1 MPAPRRSAALYVVV
15 TIGASDGAAP
25 WRLPA
30 FAAAAKTRQWTA
42 FVKAE
47 FRLPAAVLSDP
58 VAVARRPGGSA
69 PFLKCASREVH
80 TDNVH
85 HAQDHLHADR

>member
-1 MPAPRRSAALYVVV
+1 MFPRHREWMPAPRRNAALYVVV

-47 FRLPAAVLSDP
+47 FRLPAAALSDP
-58 VAVARRPGGSA
+58 VAVRDDWVAVPHS
-69 PFLKCASREVH
+69 
-80 TDNVH
+80 
-85 HAQDHLHADR
+85 